1 MDEQITNA
9 QSKISDQQKEK
20 ATDMLTLIM
29 EAEVIIEK
37 EKFGALK
44 AELATGV
51 ADAKSRSRC
60 ALKAVSGIRKKDLD
74 EIRAL
79 RKPSHLVEK
88 TMDAVCLLMVKKT
101 KYELYDWK
109 KVQKIMDKN
118 FIPDILNF
126 DTNNLTAKRRK
137 KVIQKYIDDERWTYE
152 RVNKKAS
159 RALGPLVLWVK
170 HQVKWSQFL
179 DELEILKAEFIVSR
193 SLRLYSDLQLPDVVQ
208 EQIFRFFGHSFSQ
221 IALKI

>member
-29 EAEVIIEK
+29 EAEVVIEK
-37 EKFGALK
+37 EKIGALK
-44 AELATGV
+44 AELATV
-51 ADAKSRSRC
+51 PTDAKHRLDYVRE
-60 ALKAVSGIRKKDLD
+60 AVSGIRKKHLD

-79 RKPSHLVEK
+79 KRPPWRVEQ
-88 TMDAVCLLMVKKT
+88 TMNAVCLLMGKKT
-101 KYELYDWK
+101 KDEWR
-109 KVQKIMDKN
+109 KVQKIMADKN
-118 FIPDILNF
+118 FIPDILKF
-126 DTNNLTAKRRK
+126 DTNNLSAKRRK
-137 KVIQKYIDDERWTYE
+137 KVIQRYIDDEEWTYE
-152 RVNKKAS
+152 RVNRDS
-159 RALGPLVLWVK
+159 RAMGPLVLWIK
-170 HQVKWSQFL
+170 TQVKWSQFL

-193 SLRLYSDLQLPDVVQ
+193 SLRLYSDLQLPDVIQ